1 MGKIQNN
8 WQAYTVN
15 FGFLISW
22 TASLVMDM
30 ASVKRREVTNM
41 RRMKMTSKG
50 SFAEF
55 CSQDPRSV
63 DEGLISKFIWNLA
76 LGLKKV
82 KRKNWDVSRAS
93 SR

>member
-1 MGKIQNN
+1 
-8 WQAYTVN
+8 
-15 FGFLISW
+15 
-22 TASLVMDM
+22 MDM

-41 RRMKMTSKG
+41 MRMKMTSKG

-63 DEGLISKFIWNLA
+63 DEGHMWNFA
-76 LGLKKV
+76 RGLKKV

-93 SR
+93 SRECQPQGT